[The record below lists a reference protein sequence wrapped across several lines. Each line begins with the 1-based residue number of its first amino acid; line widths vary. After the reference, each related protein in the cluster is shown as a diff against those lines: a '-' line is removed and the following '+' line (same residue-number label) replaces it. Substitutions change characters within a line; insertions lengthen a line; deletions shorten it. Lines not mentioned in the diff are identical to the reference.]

1 MYICDSDVIKTFIG
15 EESKID
21 PHYIFQYFM
30 VLRFMIHVALLK
42 LKIYFSLD
50 DYMICV
56 VWGI

>member
-56 VWGI
+56 V